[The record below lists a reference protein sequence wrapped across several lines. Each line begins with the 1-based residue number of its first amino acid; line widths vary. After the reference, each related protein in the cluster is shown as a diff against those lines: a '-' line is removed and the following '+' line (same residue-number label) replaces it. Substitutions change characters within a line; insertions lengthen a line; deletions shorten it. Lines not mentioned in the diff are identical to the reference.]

1 MALTPRSRPSSQK
14 LQCETLEDRTTPVN
28 VRFDY
33 SLDTSGY
40 FNSAERQAALDRVAA
55 SVTSGMTDTLAPIV
69 PTVGNTWQ
77 ARVYNAV
84 TNSVQSIDNP
94 VIGQNEVVVYIV
106 SGGMNNGALAMAS
119 GGAYAS
125 SGTQAWLDAVR
136 NRGQAGADN
145 STDISPWGGMIAVN
159 TNTNF
164 DFTAGAPAANQYDF
178 DSVVTHEMM
187 HIFGFGLENPTFER
201 LVSNGRYNG
210 AAATTVYG
218 GSIPM
223 EATTDGHPDH
233 FAQTVRYG
241 GQEAIMDPAIGAG
254 VLKHMTALEY
264 AALRDIGWSNA
275 GGTVPP
281 PPVVASPP
289 VVSPSV
295 VTVPPV
301 SGISPNTP
309 ATNATSLVNFVIG
322 SGDGSGTSVTGY
334 KNATTPTASG
344 YGSGNGARV
353 ALGDLNNDGI
363 KDTVIASG
371 PGETQLVTV
380 IDGKTGS
387 TLYSFA
393 PFEAGFKGGL
403 YVAIGDVYGVG
414 IKCLAVGAGSTGG
427 PRVRTFMQ
435 GNPAWVQSDFF
446 AINDT
451 TFSGGVRVAFGDMSG
466 DGIDE
471 LIVSAGTGGASRISV
486 YDGKT
491 VRPQNAKPTSI
502 MTDFYAFEPGI
513 TNGTYIAT
521 GDING
526 DGRDDLIVG
535 AGEGAGCRVKVFSGK
550 SLLAGN
556 TTTYMA
562 DFFCGDLNANIGTGA
577 RVASADVDGDG
588 RADVITTVGPKGDG
602 KVSIFLAKDLL
613 RGLVTAASVVSK
625 PEWATYGAFVG

>member
-1 MALTPRSRPSSQK
+1 MAFSPRLQPSSQK
-14 LQCETLEDRTTPVN
+14 LQCQTLEDRTTPVN

-40 FNSAERQAALDRVAA
+40 FNSAERRAAMDRVAA
-55 SVTSGMTDTLAPIV
+55 SITSGMTDTLAPIV
-69 PTVGNTWQ
+69 PTSGNTWQ
-77 ARVYNAV
+77 ARVYNAA
-84 TNSVQSIDNP
+84 TNQVQSIDNP
-94 VIGQNEVVVYIV
+94 VIGQNELVVYMV
-106 SGGMNNGALAMAS
+106 GGSMNNGALALAS
-119 GGAYAS
+119 GGAYSS
-125 SGTQAWLDAVR
+125 SGTQGWLDTVR
-136 NRGQAGADN
+136 NRGQGGVDN
-145 STDISPWGGMIAVN
+145 STDFSPWGGLIAVN

-187 HIFGFGLENPTFER
+187 HIFGFGLENPSFSR
-201 LVSNGRYNG
+201 LISNGRYNG

-218 GSIPM
+218 GSIAM
-223 EATTDGHPDH
+223 QADSDGHPDH
-233 FAQTVRYG
+233 FAQTVKYG

-254 VLKHMTALEY
+254 VQKHMTALEY
-264 AALRDIGWSNA
+264 AALSDIGWSNA

-281 PPVVASPP
+281 PPPVAFVSPP
-289 VVSPSV
+289 VI
-295 VTVPPV
+295 TVPPV
-301 SGISPNTP
+301 TGVSPNTP
-309 ATNATSLVNFVIG
+309 VVSSNTVPNFVVG
-322 SGDGSGTSVTGY
+322 SGDGSGTAVSGY
-334 KNATTPTASG
+334 LNATTQTGAG
-344 YGSGNGARV
+344 NGAGNGARV
-353 ALGDLNNDGI
+353 ALGDLNGDGI

-414 IKCLAVGAGSTGG
+414 KNVLSVGAGSTGG

-451 TFSGGVRVAFGDMSG
+451 TFSGGVRVAYGDLNG

-471 LIVSAGTGGASRISV
+471 LIVSAGTGGASRISI

-535 AGEGAGCRVKVFSGK
+535 AGEGAGCRVKVFDGK

-562 DFFCGDLNANIGTGA
+562 DFFSGDLNANIGTGA

-588 RADVITTVGPKGDG
+588 REDVITTVGPKGDG
-602 KVSIFLAKDLL
+602 KVSIYLAKDLL
-613 RGLVTAASVVSK
+613 RGLVTAASVMSK

>member
-1 MALTPRSRPSSQK
+1 MALSPRPQPASQK
-14 LQCETLEDRTTPVN
+14 LQFESLEDRTTPVS

-40 FNSAERQAALDRVAA
+40 FNLPERRAAMDRVATNITA
-55 SVTSGMTDTLAPIV
+55 GMTDTLAPIV
-69 PTVGNTWQ
+69 PSAGNTWQ
-77 ARVYNAV
+77 GRVYNV
-84 TNSVQSIDNP
+84 LTNSVQSIDNP
-94 VIGQNEVVVYIV
+94 VIGQNELVIYVVA
-106 SGGMNNGALAMAS
+106 GGMNNGALAIAS
-119 GGAYAS
+119 GGAYGS
-125 SGTQAWLDAVR
+125 SGSQDWLNTIR

-145 STDISPWGGMIAVN
+145 STDFSPWGGMIAVN

-178 DSVVTHEMM
+178 DSVVAHEML
-187 HIFGFGLENPTFER
+187 HVFGFGLENPSFNR
-201 LVSNGRYNG
+201 LISNGRYNG

-223 EATTDGHPDH
+223 QAGSGASDH
-233 FAQTVRYG
+233 FAQTVKYG
-241 GQEAIMDPAIGAG
+241 GQETIMNPAIAAG
-254 VLKHMTALEY
+254 VQKKMTALEY
-264 AALRDIGWSNA
+264 AVLRDIGWSND
-275 GGTVPP
+275 GSTVPVPPTTVQPIVP
-281 PPVVASPP
+281 PPVV
-289 VVSPSV
+289 
-295 VTVPPV
+295 TVPIAV
-301 SGISPNTP
+301 GTSPN
-309 ATNATSLVNFVIG
+309 NSVSSTSTQPNFLIG
-322 SGDGSGTSVTGY
+322 SGDGAGTTVTGY
-334 KNATTPTASG
+334 KDGSKQAGSG
-344 YGSGNGARV
+344 YGAGNGARV
-353 ALGDLNNDGI
+353 ALGDLNGDGI

-371 PGETQLVTV
+371 PGETQLITV

-414 IKCLAVGAGSTGG
+414 RNVLSVGAGSTGG

-451 TFSGGVRVAFGDMSG
+451 TFSGGVRVAYGDLNG

-471 LIVSAGTGGASRISV
+471 LIVSAGTGGSSRISI
-486 YDGKT
+486 YEGKT

-513 TNGTYIAT
+513 TNGTYVAT

-526 DGRDDLIVG
+526 DGHDDLIVG

-562 DFFCGDLNANIGTGA
+562 DFFCGDLSANIGTGA

-588 RADVITTVGPKGDG
+588 REDVITTVGPQGDG

-613 RGLVTAASVVSK
+613 RGLVTAASVISK